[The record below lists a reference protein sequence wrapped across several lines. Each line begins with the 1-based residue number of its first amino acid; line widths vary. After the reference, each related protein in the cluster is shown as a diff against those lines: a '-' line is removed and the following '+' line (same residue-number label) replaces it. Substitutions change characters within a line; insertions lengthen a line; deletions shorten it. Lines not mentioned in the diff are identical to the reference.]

1 VKDSEKIDG
10 KLHQKNYKQA
20 SRRMHSLSNLI
31 TAATT
36 LAFLQNI
43 LQMTHEQSV
52 AFVNGVDPVELADAL
67 ETNGANPIFVFSLAF
82 IYIRAGATRMFPQ
95 RLVELVYDAVFRQ
108 AGGTE
113 EFLEAL
119 NDEFSADK
127 KNVFRSLWGLCES
140 ATSEDLTSFLNQRN
154 SSPLILFYWLHL
166 AVRGEKQI
174 AKELFQI
181 LARIAQQNIKPNP
194 KVSYADVIQAIL
206 VNQTYL
212 LFHETN
218 GVFAVILEKGFI
230 GNILNIFE
238 IPWNFTTIAEL
249 LLVRNFL
256 KKRPIDASW
265 LLQEDYMSEGCSRRL
280 IGTVMNLADLLDSSG
295 RLTEAMLLLPANFA
309 RICEFVHLSD
319 HHHLEHI
326 FRTNQVLFDAHV
338 ISGRYAIS
346 NVLYFF
352 MNLHLRRNP
361 DLFSRILGALKT
373 YGDKLLPEDLNA
385 MKSALAHFH
394 EDRKAEATIF
404 AAFMCIDRPEP
415 IHCLKDHIA
424 VLKAILNRNGAHMLQ
439 VVGCKPPK
447 LQEIVCALRSVLPDF
462 LLNAQIL
469 CVNEISFL
477 PVVNLQPV
485 SQSVVAFLQPHALA
499 GSFPCM
505 LQLLM
510 TSTKLDQFVDRI
522 QPVMSFIGAQVD
534 LVGPN
539 DVHFQ
544 LNLVEMFNILHAW
557 FCKFNIKMLVFNNQ
571 ICALFTNPIVLD
583 AFVADQRFAE
593 QTRGL
598 RNECE
603 IARMRQECQAHCAQ
617 HGTTM
622 AEAQRALGHVVFECS
637 ICTELSTPDFTTI
650 FQCAHCLCTGCAE
663 QIKNCPTCRARI
675 THRTQ
680 ADSLEIR
687 FRQDPAP
694 QASRQPAE
702 DSAQKRQRQEE

>member
-1 VKDSEKIDG
+1 VKVSEKIDG

-20 SRRMHSLSNLI
+20 SRRMHSLSDLI
-31 TAATT
+31 AAATT
-36 LAFLQNI
+36 LAFLQSI
-43 LQMTHEQSV
+43 LQMSREESV
-52 AFVNGVDPVELADAL
+52 AFVNGVDPDELADAL
-67 ETNGANPIFVFSLAF
+67 QNHGENPFFVFSLAI
-82 IYIRAGATRMFPQ
+82 IYIRAGATRTFPK
-95 RLVELVYDAVFRQ
+95 RLVELVYDAVLRQ
-108 AGGTE
+108 SEGNQ
-113 EFLEAL
+113 EFLGAL
-119 NDEFSADK
+119 NQTFSEGK
-127 KNVFRSLWGLCES
+127 QTVVRSLWGLCES
-140 ATSEDLTSFLNQRN
+140 ATSEDLRSFLNQRN
-154 SSPLILFYWLHL
+154 SSPLTLSYWLHL

-181 LARIAQQNIKPNP
+181 LARIAQQNIMPNA
-194 KVSYADVIQAIL
+194 KMSYADVIQAIL
-206 VNQTYL
+206 DNQTYF

-218 GVFAVILEKGFI
+218 GVFSVILDKGFI
-230 GNILNIFE
+230 GNILNLFE
-238 IPWNFTTIAEL
+238 IPWVFTFKEL
-249 LLVRNFL
+249 KFVRKFL
-256 KKRPIDASW
+256 QKRPINASW
-265 LLQEDYMSEGCSRRL
+265 LLQEDYMSEDCSRRL
-280 IGTVMNLADLLDSSG
+280 IGTVMNLANLLNSSG
-295 RLTEAMLLLPANFA
+295 RLTKATLLLPENFA
-309 RICEFVHLSD
+309 RIGEFVHLSD

-338 ISGRYAIS
+338 IPGRYAIS

-404 AAFMCIDRPEP
+404 AAFKCINRPEP

-424 VLKAILNRNGAHMLQ
+424 VIKAILNRNGAHMLQ

-510 TSTKLDQFVDRI
+510 TSTNLDQFVDRM

-534 LVGPN
+534 LDGPN
-539 DVHFQ
+539 DVQYQ
-544 LNLVEMFNILHAW
+544 LNLAEMFNILHAC
-557 FCKFNIKMLVFNNQ
+557 FTNLDIKMLHFNNQ

-598 RNECE
+598 RNDRE

-637 ICTELSTPDFTTI
+637 ICTALSILQFTTV
-650 FQCAHCLCTGCAE
+650 FQCGHSFCTGCAE
-663 QIKNCPTCRARI
+663 QIPICSTCRAPI

-680 ADSLEIR
+680 ADSLGIR
-687 FRQDPAP
+687 LRQDPAP
-694 QASRQPAE
+694 QAFGQSSE
-702 DSAQKRQRQEE
+702 DPAQKRQRQ